1 MELGKKKYD
10 FFTKKYFLLCCGVC
24 YEVVEQKATLSPS
37 KNSVGRKNAAK
48 KIKYEKKVF
57 LS

>member
-1 MELGKKKYD
+1 MI